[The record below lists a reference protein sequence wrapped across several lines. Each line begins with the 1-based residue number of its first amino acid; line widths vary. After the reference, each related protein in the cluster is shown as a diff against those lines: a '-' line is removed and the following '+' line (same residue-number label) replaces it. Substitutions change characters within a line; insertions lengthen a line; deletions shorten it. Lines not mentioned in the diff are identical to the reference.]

1 MSEVDYV
8 RLLRSEF
15 ERQSFEKC
23 LGIALRAAISDFP
36 TVNVRSSG
44 DLSENAVK
52 ELGRVLLQSVVYWRF
67 QSHETHAALSQTV
80 HGGLLNEPP
89 ESNFPV
95 YLVANAAINRDSGKT
110 LQAVES
116 VLRIFSSAFY
126 RQQFSDPNI
135 VNPTINPTDLENA
148 KERYKHGAL
157 TEIENPL
164 SKVYLSDFKAETDKL
179 FDNPLRENRPSSVPE
194 PTERDWYSAFF
205 NDPIFSFWREWRQG
219 FLDGKPM
226 DWELQRRVAL
236 IDSSIWKAG
245 PKAVAVEIEKIQAR
259 WNVEK
264 ALNEVRAGFEST
276 ALSRHGMGG
285 NFPPEA
291 ITDKGYVQPIT
302 LFWEAFDELSEALEQ
317 DSPRMEWVE
326 KILEK
331 LKAGLTGFLK
341 WCAGKLELTANTAVV
356 VSTTTGTKAV
366 VDNYIAKHPEK
377 IEALV
382 EALERWIPFLS

>member
-89 ESNFPV
+89 ESDFPV

-291 ITDKGYVQPIT
+291 ITDKEYAQSIT
-302 LFWEAFDELSEALEQ
+302 LIWDATEDLSKELEKERPEKDRINAILQALQKGLAGAIKWVGRKADLVVDTTIVTTIKWAVPTVGGVYVAANTEKIQALIKALE
-317 DSPRMEWVE
+317 DWLP
-326 KILEK
+326 L
-331 LKAGLTGFLK
+331 L
-341 WCAGKLELTANTAVV
+341 
-356 VSTTTGTKAV
+356 
-366 VDNYIAKHPEK
+366 P
-377 IEALV
+377 
-382 EALERWIPFLS
+382 